1 MNTLKV
7 NFSATGS
14 SVDWGASVSGARL
27 LAQKAAVGIMTDEGS
42 DQSLPTRGN
51 KLRRQ
56 IIGIGAYDLQGVQH
70 SLNFA
75 AAKTARDIKTLSDNN
90 DPAEQLS
97 KISLKLTGLSNGIIS
112 TNIAVTNQAGITVG
126 TNLDV

>member
-1 MNTLKV
+1 MNSIKV
-7 NFSATGS
+7 NFSAQGCS
-14 SVDWGASVSGARL
+14 IDWSASVSGARL
-27 LAQKAAVGIMTDEGS
+27 LAQKAAVGIMTDLGS
-42 DQSLPTRGN
+42 DKSVPTRGN
-51 KLRRQ
+51 SLRRQ

-75 AAKTARDIKTLSDNN
+75 ASKTARDIKRLSDNT
-90 DPAEQLS
+90 DPSEQLTR
-97 KISLKLTGLSNGIIS
+97 ISLKLTGLADGIVS